1 MPPFTAYPE
10 SAFHKLQ
17 EQFPRLDLNRLHE
30 KMTAYRRHFHR
41 FPEVSLKEFKTS
53 EYIET
58 ILKQAGYRP
67 VRVTETG
74 LCALLWKGEAYP
86 TIAVRA
92 EMDALPVTEATGLPF
107 SSVRPGVMHACG
119 HDGILAVAL
128 ALAELMAEPEH
139 RERLRYNIKFIFQ
152 PAEEAGN
159 GTKLMMD
166 AGVLE
171 DPHVDE
177 MIIFH
182 FVTDHRPGIDIQE
195 RVASATLGKVE
206 IEVQGVSTHWG
217 AYETGIDAIHA
228 AALAVAYITE
238 INRHYPLPRPFAL
251 GIGTIQGGTGRNI
264 VADSVR
270 LSGTMRAQEMEDYE
284 ELSRVLKERL
294 ADIEKETGT
303 RILLSLSDRPTP
315 SIIND
320 RCLVAKA
327 LEAGA
332 YVFGPEHSTLSH
344 ELFLSGDNA
353 ALFFQKTRGVFII
366 FMAPN
371 RDGSQFPFHNPRFDF
386 GEDVFPFALCTLYRY
401 LTTEPAET
409 PAAETEAPA
418 DAK

>member
-1 MPPFTAYPE
+1 MAPYIAYPE
-10 SAFHKLQ
+10 SAFNELQ
-17 EQFPRLDLNRLHE
+17 AKFPRLDLNRLHE
-30 KMTAYRRHFHR
+30 KTLTYRRHFHR
-41 FPEVSLKEFKTS
+41 YPEVSLEEFETS
-53 EYIET
+53 AYIET
-58 ILKQAGYRP
+58 ILKQAGYQP

-74 LCALLWKGEAYP
+74 LSALLWKGEDYP
-86 TIAVRA
+86 TVAIRA

-128 ALAELMAEPEH
+128 ALAELVAEPEH
-139 RERLRYNIKFIFQ
+139 REQLKYNIKFIFQ

-171 DPHVDE
+171 QPHVDE
-177 MIIFH
+177 IIIFH

-206 IEVQGVSTHWG
+206 IEVQGLSTHWG
-217 AYETGIDAIHA
+217 AYESGIDAIHA
-228 AALAVAYITE
+228 AALAVECVTD
-238 INRHYPLPRPFAL
+238 INLYYPLARPFAL
-251 GIGTIQGGTGRNI
+251 GLGTIHGGTGRNI
-264 VADSVR
+264 VADSVH
-270 LSGTMRAQEMEDYE
+270 LSGTLRAQGMEDYQE
-284 ELSRVLKERL
+284 ISQILRKRL
-294 ADIEKETGT
+294 ADIEKKTGA
-303 RILLSLSDRPTP
+303 RIRPTLSDHPTP

-320 RCLVAKA
+320 GALVEKA
-327 LEAGA
+327 LQAGA

-353 ALFFQKTRGVFII
+353 ALFFQETRGVFII

-371 RDGSQFPFHNPRFDF
+371 QDGSQFPFHNPRFDF

-401 LTTEPAET
+401 LTMEQEKT
-409 PAAETEAPA
+409 PT
-418 DAK
+418 

>member
-1 MPPFTAYPE
+1 MAPYTAYPE
-10 SAFHKLQ
+10 SAFNELQ
-17 EQFPRLDLNRLHE
+17 AKFPRLDLIRLHE
-30 KMTAYRRHFHR
+30 KMLTYRRHFHR
-41 FPEVSLKEFKTS
+41 YPEVSLEEFETCA
-53 EYIET
+53 YIET
-58 ILKQAGYRP
+58 ILKQAGYQP

-74 LCALLWKGEAYP
+74 LSALLWKGEDCP
-86 TIAVRA
+86 TIAIRA

-139 RERLRYNIKFIFQ
+139 REQLKYNIKFIFQ

-171 DPHVDE
+171 QPHVDE

-206 IEVQGVSTHWG
+206 IEVQGLSTHWG
-217 AYETGIDAIHA
+217 AYESGIDAIHA
-228 AALAVAYITE
+228 AALAVECVTD
-238 INRHYPLPRPFAL
+238 INLYYPLARPFAL
-251 GIGTIQGGTGRNI
+251 GLGTIHGGTGRNI
-264 VADSVR
+264 MADSVR
-270 LSGTMRAQEMEDYE
+270 LSGTLRTQGLREYQEI
-284 ELSRVLKERL
+284 SQILKKRL
-294 ADIEKETGT
+294 TDIEKTTGA
-303 RILLSLSDRPTP
+303 RIRLTLSDHPTP

-320 RCLVAKA
+320 GALVEKA
-327 LEAGA
+327 LQAGA

-353 ALFFQKTRGVFII
+353 ALFFQETRGVFII

-371 RDGSQFPFHNPRFDF
+371 QDGSQFPFHNPRFDF

-401 LTTEPAET
+401 LTMEQEKT
-409 PAAETEAPA
+409 PT
-418 DAK
+418 

>member
-10 SAFHKLQ
+10 SAFRKLQ
-17 EQFPRLDLNRLHE
+17 EKFPRLNLNGLHE
-30 KMTAYRRHFHR
+30 KMITYRRHFHR
-41 FPEVSLKEFKTS
+41 HPEVSLKEFETS
-53 EYIET
+53 KYIET
-58 ILKQAGYRP
+58 ILKQAGYQP
-67 VRVTETG
+67 VRVAETG
-74 LCALLWKGEAYP
+74 ICALLWKGENYP
-86 TIAVRA
+86 TIAIRA
-92 EMDALPVTEATGLPF
+92 EMDALPVTEDTGLPF
-107 SSVRPGVMHACG
+107 ASAHPGVMHACG

-128 ALAELMAEPEH
+128 ALAELVAEPGH
-139 RERLRYNIKFIFQ
+139 REQLRYNIKFIFQ

-171 DPHVDE
+171 QPHVDE

-206 IEVQGVSTHWG
+206 IEVLGVSTHWG

-228 AALAVAYITE
+228 AALAVECVTD
-238 INRHYPLPRPFAL
+238 INHNYPLAHPFAL

-270 LSGTMRAQEMEDYE
+270 LTGTLRTQGIGEYQEISQI
-284 ELSRVLKERL
+284 LQKRL
-294 ADIEKETGT
+294 ADIEKKTGAQIRLT
-303 RILLSLSDRPTP
+303 LSDHPTP

-320 RCLVAKA
+320 SGLVDKA
-327 LEAGA
+327 LRAGA
-332 YVFGPEHSTLSH
+332 YVFGPEHSTLSR

-353 ALFFQKTRGVFII
+353 ALFFQKARGVFII

-371 RDGSQFPFHNPRFDF
+371 QGGSQFPFHSSRFDF
-386 GEDVFPFALCTLYRY
+386 GEEVFPFALCTLYRY
-401 LTTEPAET
+401 LIME
-409 PAAETEAPA
+409 
-418 DAK
+418 